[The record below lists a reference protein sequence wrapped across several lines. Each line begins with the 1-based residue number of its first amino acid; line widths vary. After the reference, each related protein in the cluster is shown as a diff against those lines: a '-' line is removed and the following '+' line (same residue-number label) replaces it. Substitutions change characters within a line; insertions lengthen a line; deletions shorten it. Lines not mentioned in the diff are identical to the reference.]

1 VWEAGLGFGWAGA
14 GLLAWAGLGWAGI
27 IQQRTAFTLLQ
38 LYEFSNLVSPKVDN
52 FGIIKIDSYEIIK

>member
-1 VWEAGLGFGWAGA
+1 LALA